1 MKAGD
6 NKEFWQR
13 TAKSY
18 GSFMKHSWKLYD
30 TICER
35 IRPGLTREMNVL
47 ELACG
52 SGQLSFRL
60 AGRVRLWEATDFSE
74 NMIVEA
80 RKKPRSSRLHFSVQ
94 DATALLYAPDSFD
107 AVVISNALHIM
118 PHPELAL
125 AETKRVLKPDGR
137 LFAAYCMNEATIIH
151 YCFQGDGSNMLDC
164 LTKGMVTAD
173 YHCISQPADLFEMVR
188 LEDIDRLNQKAGL
201 ERVKIVA
208 SDLFSIYIRDQI
220 DSFSDAAYHAYINYH
235 LSVCERGDLIGAT
248 NHSLDIL
255 TKE

>member
-125 AETKRVLKPDGR
+125 AEIKRVLKPGGI
-137 LFAAYCMNEATIIH
+137 LYAPTFVH
-151 YCFQGDGSNMLDC
+151 GS
-164 LTKGMVTAD
+164 V
-173 YHCISQPADLFEMVR
+173 I
-188 LEDIDRLNQKAGL
+188 
-201 ERVKIVA
+201 A
-208 SDLFSIYIRDQI
+208 SD
-220 DSFSDAAYHAYINYH
+220 
-235 LSVCERGDLIGAT
+235 
-248 NHSLDIL
+248 
-255 TKE
+255 KM

>member
-13 TAKSY
+13 MAKSY
-18 GSFMKHSWKLYD
+18 GPFMQHSGKLYD
-30 TICER
+30 AICEKM
-35 IRPGLTREMNVL
+35 RPGLTRDMNVL

-52 SGQLSFRL
+52 SGQLSFRV
-60 AGRVRLWEATDFSE
+60 AGAVRLWEATDFSE

-125 AETKRVLKPDGR
+125 AEIKRVLKPGGILYAPTFVHGR
-137 LFAAYCMNEATIIH
+137 GAGFRLRAWLLTLAGFKVYFKWTAEGFERFISEHNFQIRQTALLGGSLAPLCYLEA
-151 YCFQGDGSNMLDC
+151 S
-164 LTKGMVTAD
+164 V
-173 YHCISQPADLFEMVR
+173 
-188 LEDIDRLNQKAGL
+188 QK
-201 ERVKIVA
+201 
-208 SDLFSIYIRDQI
+208 
-220 DSFSDAAYHAYINYH
+220 
-235 LSVCERGDLIGAT
+235 
-248 NHSLDIL
+248 
-255 TKE
+255 

>member
-118 PHPELAL
+118 PRPELAL
-125 AETKRVLKPDGR
+125 AEIRRVLKPNGILYAPTFVHGR
-137 LFAAYCMNEATIIH
+137 GTGFRLRTRLLTLAGFKVYFKWTAEGFERFISEHNFQIRQTALLGGSLAPLCYLEA
-151 YCFQGDGSNMLDC
+151 S
-164 LTKGMVTAD
+164 V
-173 YHCISQPADLFEMVR
+173 
-188 LEDIDRLNQKAGL
+188 QK
-201 ERVKIVA
+201 
-208 SDLFSIYIRDQI
+208 
-220 DSFSDAAYHAYINYH
+220 
-235 LSVCERGDLIGAT
+235 
-248 NHSLDIL
+248 
-255 TKE
+255 

>member
-52 SGQLSFRL
+52 SGQLSLRL

-125 AETKRVLKPDGR
+125 AEIKRVLKPGGILYAPTFVHGR
-137 LFAAYCMNEATIIH
+137 GAGFRLRAWLLTLAGFKVYFKWTAEGFERFISEHNFQIRQTALLGGSLAPLCYLEA
-151 YCFQGDGSNMLDC
+151 S
-164 LTKGMVTAD
+164 V
-173 YHCISQPADLFEMVR
+173 
-188 LEDIDRLNQKAGL
+188 QK
-201 ERVKIVA
+201 
-208 SDLFSIYIRDQI
+208 
-220 DSFSDAAYHAYINYH
+220 
-235 LSVCERGDLIGAT
+235 
-248 NHSLDIL
+248 
-255 TKE
+255 

>member
-18 GSFMKHSWKLYD
+18 GPLMKHSGKLYD
-30 TICER
+30 AIRER

-80 RKKPRSSRLHFSVQ
+80 RKKPRSSRLHFSAQ

-125 AETKRVLKPDGR
+125 AEIKRVLKPGGILYAPTFVHGR
-137 LFAAYCMNEATIIH
+137 GAGFRLRAWLLTLAGFKVYFKWTAEGFERFISEHNFQIRQTALLGGSLAPLCYLEASI
-151 YCFQGDGSNMLDC
+151 
-164 LTKGMVTAD
+164 
-173 YHCISQPADLFEMVR
+173 
-188 LEDIDRLNQKAGL
+188 QK
-201 ERVKIVA
+201 
-208 SDLFSIYIRDQI
+208 
-220 DSFSDAAYHAYINYH
+220 
-235 LSVCERGDLIGAT
+235 
-248 NHSLDIL
+248 
-255 TKE
+255 

>member
-1 MKAGD
+1 MKTGD

-18 GSFMKHSWKLYD
+18 GPLMKHSGKLYD
-30 TICER
+30 AICER

-118 PHPELAL
+118 PRPELAL
-125 AETKRVLKPDGR
+125 AEIKRVLKPGGILYAPTFVHGR
-137 LFAAYCMNEATIIH
+137 GAGFRLRAWLLTLAGFKVYFKWTAEGFERFISEHNFQIRQTALLGGSLAPLCYLEA
-151 YCFQGDGSNMLDC
+151 S
-164 LTKGMVTAD
+164 V
-173 YHCISQPADLFEMVR
+173 
-188 LEDIDRLNQKAGL
+188 QK
-201 ERVKIVA
+201 
-208 SDLFSIYIRDQI
+208 
-220 DSFSDAAYHAYINYH
+220 
-235 LSVCERGDLIGAT
+235 
-248 NHSLDIL
+248 
-255 TKE
+255 

>member
-1 MKAGD
+1 MKTGD

-18 GSFMKHSWKLYD
+18 GPLMKHSGKLYD
-30 TICER
+30 AICER

-107 AVVISNALHIM
+107 ARCDLQCPAHHA
-118 PHPELAL
+118 PPGAGAGGDQAG
-125 AETKRVLKPDGR
+125 AEAGR
-137 LFAAYCMNEATIIH
+137 NFVCADLCAW
-151 YCFQGDGSNMLDC
+151 
-164 LTKGMVTAD
+164 KGCGVPSEGATAD
-173 YHCISQPADLFEMVR
+173 PGGVQGLFQM
-188 LEDIDRLNQKAGL
+188 DSG
-201 ERVKIVA
+201 RV
-208 SDLFSIYIRDQI
+208 
-220 DSFSDAAYHAYINYH
+220 
-235 LSVCERGDLIGAT
+235 
-248 NHSLDIL
+248 
-255 TKE
+255 

>member
-80 RKKPRSSRLHFSVQ
+80 RKKPCSSRLHFSVQ

-125 AETKRVLKPDGR
+125 AEIKRVLKPGGILYAPTFVHGR
-137 LFAAYCMNEATIIH
+137 GAGFRLRAWLLTLAGFKVYFKWTAEGFERFISEHNFQIRQTALLGGSLAPLCYLEA
-151 YCFQGDGSNMLDC
+151 S
-164 LTKGMVTAD
+164 V
-173 YHCISQPADLFEMVR
+173 
-188 LEDIDRLNQKAGL
+188 QK
-201 ERVKIVA
+201 
-208 SDLFSIYIRDQI
+208 
-220 DSFSDAAYHAYINYH
+220 
-235 LSVCERGDLIGAT
+235 
-248 NHSLDIL
+248 
-255 TKE
+255 

>member
-18 GSFMKHSWKLYD
+18 GPLMKHSGKLYD
-30 TICER
+30 AICER

-52 SGQLSFRL
+52 SGQFSFRL

-125 AETKRVLKPDGR
+125 AEIKRVLKPGGILYAPTFVHGR
-137 LFAAYCMNEATIIH
+137 GAGFRLRAWLLTLAGFKVYFKWTAEGFERFISEHNFQIRQTALLGGSLAPLCYLEA
-151 YCFQGDGSNMLDC
+151 S
-164 LTKGMVTAD
+164 V
-173 YHCISQPADLFEMVR
+173 
-188 LEDIDRLNQKAGL
+188 QK
-201 ERVKIVA
+201 
-208 SDLFSIYIRDQI
+208 
-220 DSFSDAAYHAYINYH
+220 
-235 LSVCERGDLIGAT
+235 
-248 NHSLDIL
+248 
-255 TKE
+255 

>member
-125 AETKRVLKPDGR
+125 AEIKRVLKPGGILYAPTFVHGR
-137 LFAAYCMNEATIIH
+137 GAGFRLRAWLLTLAGFKVYCRETRYLRIRHNRGQSGIRAAYVPFNNDLWRFPEHFIPEYGIVFSKKA
-151 YCFQGDGSNMLDC
+151 
-164 LTKGMVTAD
+164 V
-173 YHCISQPADLFEMVR
+173 PASR
-188 LEDIDRLNQKAGL
+188 GL
-201 ERVKIVA
+201 
-208 SDLFSIYIRDQI
+208 
-220 DSFSDAAYHAYINYH
+220 
-235 LSVCERGDLIGAT
+235 
-248 NHSLDIL
+248 
-255 TKE
+255 

>member
-125 AETKRVLKPDGR
+125 AEIKRVLKPGGILYAPTFVHGR
-137 LFAAYCMNEATIIH
+137 GAGFRLRAWLLTLAGFKVYFKWTAEGFERFISEHNFQIRQTALLGGSLAPLCYLEARTR
-151 YCFQGDGSNMLDC
+151 
-164 LTKGMVTAD
+164 K
-173 YHCISQPADLFEMVR
+173 
-188 LEDIDRLNQKAGL
+188 
-201 ERVKIVA
+201 
-208 SDLFSIYIRDQI
+208 
-220 DSFSDAAYHAYINYH
+220 
-235 LSVCERGDLIGAT
+235 
-248 NHSLDIL
+248 
-255 TKE
+255 

>member
-60 AGRVRLWEATDFSE
+60 AGTVRLWEATDFSE
-74 NMIVEA
+74 NMIAEA
-80 RKKPRSSRLHFSVQ
+80 RKQPRSSRLHFSVQ
-94 DATALLYAPDSFD
+94 DAAALPYAPDSFD

-118 PHPELAL
+118 PRPELAL
-125 AETKRVLKPDGR
+125 AEISRVLKPNGILYAPTFVHGR
-137 LFAAYCMNEATIIH
+137 GAGFRLRTRLLTLAGFKVYFKWTSEGFERFVSEHNFQIRQAALLGGSLAPLCYLEA
-151 YCFQGDGSNMLDC
+151 S
-164 LTKGMVTAD
+164 
-173 YHCISQPADLFEMVR
+173 
-188 LEDIDRLNQKAGL
+188 
-201 ERVKIVA
+201 VK
-208 SDLFSIYIRDQI
+208 
-220 DSFSDAAYHAYINYH
+220 
-235 LSVCERGDLIGAT
+235 
-248 NHSLDIL
+248 
-255 TKE
+255 K

>member
-125 AETKRVLKPDGR
+125 AEIKRVLKPGGILYAPTFVHGR
-137 LFAAYCMNEATIIH
+137 GAGFRLRAWLLTLTGFKVYFKWTAEGFERFISEHNFQIRQTALLGGSLAPLCYLEA
-151 YCFQGDGSNMLDC
+151 S
-164 LTKGMVTAD
+164 V
-173 YHCISQPADLFEMVR
+173 
-188 LEDIDRLNQKAGL
+188 QK
-201 ERVKIVA
+201 
-208 SDLFSIYIRDQI
+208 
-220 DSFSDAAYHAYINYH
+220 
-235 LSVCERGDLIGAT
+235 
-248 NHSLDIL
+248 
-255 TKE
+255 

>member
-18 GSFMKHSWKLYD
+18 GPLMKHSGKLYD
-30 TICER
+30 AICER

-118 PHPELAL
+118 PRPELAL
-125 AETKRVLKPDGR
+125 AEIKRVLKPGGILYAPTFVHGR
-137 LFAAYCMNEATIIH
+137 GAGFRLRAWLLTLAGFKVYFKWTAEGFERFISEHNFQIRQTALLGGSLAPLCYLEA
-151 YCFQGDGSNMLDC
+151 S
-164 LTKGMVTAD
+164 V
-173 YHCISQPADLFEMVR
+173 
-188 LEDIDRLNQKAGL
+188 QK
-201 ERVKIVA
+201 
-208 SDLFSIYIRDQI
+208 
-220 DSFSDAAYHAYINYH
+220 
-235 LSVCERGDLIGAT
+235 
-248 NHSLDIL
+248 
-255 TKE
+255 

>member
-6 NKEFWQR
+6 NKAFWQR

-125 AETKRVLKPDGR
+125 AEIKRVLKPGGILYAPTFVHGR
-137 LFAAYCMNEATIIH
+137 GAGFRLRAWLLTLAGFKVYFKWTAEGFERFISEHNFQIRQTALLGGSLAPLCYLEA
-151 YCFQGDGSNMLDC
+151 S
-164 LTKGMVTAD
+164 V
-173 YHCISQPADLFEMVR
+173 
-188 LEDIDRLNQKAGL
+188 QK
-201 ERVKIVA
+201 
-208 SDLFSIYIRDQI
+208 
-220 DSFSDAAYHAYINYH
+220 
-235 LSVCERGDLIGAT
+235 
-248 NHSLDIL
+248 
-255 TKE
+255 

>member
-125 AETKRVLKPDGR
+125 AEIKRVLKPGGILYAPTFVHGR
-137 LFAAYCMNEATIIH
+137 GAGFRLRAWLLTLAGFKVYFKWTAFISEHNFQIRQAALLGGSLAPLCYLEA
-151 YCFQGDGSNMLDC
+151 S
-164 LTKGMVTAD
+164 V
-173 YHCISQPADLFEMVR
+173 
-188 LEDIDRLNQKAGL
+188 QK
-201 ERVKIVA
+201 
-208 SDLFSIYIRDQI
+208 
-220 DSFSDAAYHAYINYH
+220 
-235 LSVCERGDLIGAT
+235 
-248 NHSLDIL
+248 
-255 TKE
+255 

>member
-118 PHPELAL
+118 PYPELAL
-125 AETKRVLKPDGR
+125 AEIKRVLKPGGILYAPTFVHGKGAGFR
-137 LFAAYCMNEATIIH
+137 LRARLLTLAGVKVHSKWTAEGFERFISEHNFQIRQTALLGGSLAPLCYLEA
-151 YCFQGDGSNMLDC
+151 S
-164 LTKGMVTAD
+164 V
-173 YHCISQPADLFEMVR
+173 
-188 LEDIDRLNQKAGL
+188 QK
-201 ERVKIVA
+201 
-208 SDLFSIYIRDQI
+208 
-220 DSFSDAAYHAYINYH
+220 
-235 LSVCERGDLIGAT
+235 
-248 NHSLDIL
+248 
-255 TKE
+255 